1 MLNAAELSALTQPLI
16 TRAALTNRTFG
27 FRDQAARFVLERLG
41 VMPLPRTESLP
52 EKCYGDTLESTQWID
67 DKIKAFFETYP
78 KGQGIEVDAG
88 LSTRFHRLCESADW
102 PRFSW
107 QLVSPPEVA
116 DCLNYVFPPLDNF
129 RSVASETPAQSWGKY
144 AFWQGAL
151 ATIAVIGD
159 DRPLHSVD
167 ELAILLEVLE
177 HLHERG
183 GTRIEVVVRHR
194 LSNLRYELAALAPEV
209 TLLDELRLQ
218 RRQSG
223 WSRWLQAGATGN
235 AAVAHLGI
243 G

>member
-41 VMPLPRTESLP
+41 VMPLTRTESLP
-52 EKCYGDTLESTQWID
+52 EKSYGDTLESTQWID
-67 DKIKAFFETYP
+67 DKIKAFFDIYP
-78 KGQGIEVDAG
+78 QGQGIEVNAG
-88 LSTRFHRLCESADW
+88 LSTRFHRICESADW

-151 ATIAVIGD
+151 ATIAVMGD
-159 DRPLHSVD
+159 DQPLQSID
-167 ELAILLEVLE
+167 ELVILLEVVGQLR
-177 HLHERG
+177 ERG
-183 GTRIEVVVRHR
+183 GTRIEVLMRHS
-194 LSNLRYELAALAPEV
+194 LSDLRHELEALAPEV
-209 TLLDELRLQ
+209 ELLDELELQ
-218 RRQSG
+218 RRQNG
-223 WSRWLQAGATGN
+223 WSRWLQAGAKGH